1 MKKTLMLAV
10 ASVAC
15 AALPAV
21 GVFAT
26 DITTMTDTINITISQ
41 TCTFDTASHSYTKSG
56 AVANTL
62 YTLGTTTMTVTCN
75 KYNGYTV
82 QGVMNSLSA
91 NSGSN
96 TIGCKTNSE
105 AAAGDGKY
113 SAAVKV
119 RTNGTQATDPT
130 YLCGTTSSKATIMS
144 RTSNTASGGEST
156 TIVYKVGTGANQAAG
171 TYSGTVVYTLTAAS

>member
-1 MKKTLMLAV
+1 MKKTLMLAA

-26 DITTMTDTINITISQ
+26 DVTTMTDTINITISQ
-41 TCTFDTASHSYTKSG
+41 TCTFDAGSHSYTKSD

-62 YTLGTTTMTVTCN
+62 YTLGTTTMKVTCN
-75 KYNGYTV
+75 KYNGYSV
-82 QGVMNSLSA
+82 VGVMNSLSA

-96 TIGCKTNSE
+96 TIACSTTT
-105 AAAGDGKY
+105 ATAGSGTY
-113 SAAVKV
+113 SATVTGRV
-119 RTNGTQATDPT
+119 NGTEQTAANK
-130 YLCGTTSSKATIMS
+130 CGTSGSKAAIMS
-144 RTSNTASGGEST
+144 RTSNTASGGETS